1 MIAQRYAAVPIVR
14 RTGGLADTVVD
25 AARAGRGTGFMFTDY
40 NAPAL
45 LKAVRRALR
54 LYRRPAGWQALQR
67 RGLRLA
73 EGFAWTESAKAYVVL
88 YQQAILR
95 RKESV
100 AQLATSQSGGLPATT
115 SQPT

>member
-1 MIAQRYAAVPIVR
+1 
-14 RTGGLADTVVD
+14 
-25 AARAGRGTGFMFTDY
+25 MFTDY

-45 LKAVRRALR
+45 QKAVRRALR

-73 EGFAWTESAKAYVVL
+73 EGFSWAESAKAYVVL
-88 YQQAILR
+88 YQRAISR

-100 AQLATSQSGGLPATT
+100 ARLAHE
-115 SQPT
+115 PT